1 MTKISRLLMVAAVF
15 AVALGGVAQ
24 AAVWTGA
31 GADDEYSTAANWD
44 DNMVP
49 DGGANSTQDIDGA
62 FTVDRSVD
70 STAGRTFVR
79 GGGVLNVTAGDHSDS
94 RSGASIYN
102 FVGDGSAGTVNL
114 SGGSYDIGH
123 AVRIGGGNASSDGTF
138 SVSGGALYV
147 SRGSNSAID
156 TANPGGRPSLQTG
169 GPNAGSV
176 GLFEVSGGSVITR
189 FGSHVGPTGTFSVVG
204 SGATSIAIGN
214 NVNGDGLWLQR
225 AGGTLK
231 AAIDAGGVTPIF
243 IDDNGDDGAGI
254 FAEFEAGSLLDL
266 GFNGIS
272 PVAGT
277 WTILELEGADIETTG
292 TGTNTG
298 YSLGLALSGSTASGW
313 SFNVDNSGANGLL
326 TATYVV
332 PEPTSLALMMIG
344 SMACLIRRRTA

>member
-1 MTKISRLLMVAAVF
+1 MKICMRLLIAAVM
-15 AVALGGVAQ
+15 AVACGNVAQ
-24 AAVWTGA
+24 AAVWVGPA
-31 GADDEYSTAANWD
+31 SGGEYSTAANWD

-49 DGGANSTQDIDGA
+49 DSGTNSTQDINGA
-62 FTVDRSVD
+62 FVVDRSVD
-70 STAGRTFVR
+70 SSSGRTFVR
-79 GGGVLNVTAGDHSDS
+79 GGGVLNVTAGDHSDA

-138 SVSGGALYV
+138 TVSGGALNV

-156 TANPGGRPSLQTG
+156 TGNPGGRPSLQTG
-169 GPNAGSV
+169 GQDAGSV

-189 FGSHVGPTGTFSVVG
+189 FGSHLGSTGTFSVVG

-214 NVNGDGLWLQR
+214 NVNGDGVWLQR

-231 AAIDAGGVTPIF
+231 AAIDAGGLTPIL
-243 IDDNGDDGAGI
+243 IDDNGDDGADI

-266 GFNGIS
+266 SFDGIA

-277 WTILELEGADIETTG
+277 WTILELENAAIEISG
-292 TGTNTG
+292 TGTVTG
-298 YSLGLALSGSTASGW
+298 YTLGLGLSGSTAAGW
-313 SFNVDNSGANGLL
+313 SFAVDNSGVNGLL
-326 TATYVV
+326 TATFTEI
-332 PEPTSLALMMIG
+332 PEPASLALLALG
-344 SMACLIRRRTA
+344 SLVVLGSRRKV